1 MVVLH
6 VFREARIGNKPFRK
20 MATSKVCMLFLDSK
34 IENTYSTCKAILI
47 VHKIKITSIKNIGKR
62 ERGKG
67 KEEENVDGSIVCD
80 LNETVSIRNERLES
94 L

>member
-47 VHKIKITSIKNIGKR
+47 VHNKNNFYKKHR
-62 ERGKG
+62 EKGKG
-67 KEEENVDGSIVCD
+67 KG
-80 LNETVSIRNERLES
+80 ERRRKRGRKHS
-94 L
+94 V

>member
-1 MVVLH
+1 MFLGKLGLAINL
-6 VFREARIGNKPFRK
+6 FEKWRRQI
-20 MATSKVCMLFLDSK
+20 CMLFLDSK